1 MNVQS
6 YTVLHYGADYLSYAL
21 RSVYHFV
28 DKLHIVYS
36 PHPSHGHH
44 SDALCPEGR
53 DLLLDTAY
61 EYDPLNKVTWHDVS
75 HREEGRHRDAAVD
88 ICQRHGAE
96 LVLVVD
102 ADEVWPEETLA
113 GVLSHVWDSTHD
125 RRNWLINFT
134 TLWRSFDWVV
144 RDDLWPV
151 RLIDLRHGD
160 GTAYVPRE
168 LGPIYHFGYAV
179 RDQIMSYKWEC
190 HGHKGELRPGWL
202 DTKWAAWPPPP
213 DCHPTNDRD
222 FWRPE
227 PFDRTALPPLMR
239 GHPFWG
245 LEKIE

>member
-6 YTVLHYGADYLSYAL
+6 YTVLHYGADYLGYAL
-21 RSVYHFV
+21 RSVYDFM
-28 DKLHIVYS
+28 DGLHVVYS
-36 PHPSHGHH
+36 PHPSHGHR
-44 SDALCPEGR
+44 AETTPPEGR
-53 DLLLDTAY
+53 DLLVDIAFAH
-61 EYDPLNKVTWHDVS
+61 DPLGKVHWHDVDFWD
-75 HREEGRHRDAAVD
+75 EGPLRDAAVR
-88 ICQRHGAE
+88 IAQAHGAE

-102 ADEVWPEETLA
+102 CDEVWPEETLA
-113 GVLSHVWDSTHD
+113 GVLSHVWDSD
-125 RRNWLINFT
+125 LGRRDWLINFT
-134 TLWRSFDWVV
+134 TLWRSFDWAV

-151 RLIDLRHGD
+151 RLLDLRQSG
-160 GTAYVPRE
+160 GVAYVPRE

-179 RDQIMSYKWEC
+179 RDQIMRYKWDI
-190 HGHKGELRPGWL
+190 HGHKAELRPGWL
-202 DTKWAAWPPPP
+202 DGKWAAWPPPP